1 MKCLLLAVS
10 FVLAW
15 AFAGAHAEPI
25 VILTTGQSN
34 MAYRII
40 IGSGGE
46 RFRWD
51 PAKNARSWNWNFVDG
66 HIGTAFTPLKD
77 DSISLADR
85 IASTIAKKRPDQ
97 TVYVINISFS
107 GLSIAHWLPRAP
119 APDVFANI
127 LANVP
132 KAFASI
138 GATRIDFL
146 VWWQGENPTG
156 QPTEYP
162 DHFDAVMLRLQ
173 AEPWFPRTTPVMI
186 FGVAPSR
193 ISKNPDY
200 DFYNGLLREAAGR
213 SPNRQFFDTGI
224 LEEQYWLDAAHPNG
238 MGFWTI
244 GKMAAERLDGSVPI
258 TSVLRER

>member
-132 KAFASI
+132 KALASI

-146 VWWQGENPTG
+146 VWGRAKT
-156 QPTEYP
+156 QP
-162 DHFDAVMLRLQ
+162 VS
-173 AEPWFPRTTPVMI
+173 PRSI
-186 FGVAPSR
+186 
-193 ISKNPDY
+193 
-200 DFYNGLLREAAGR
+200 
-213 SPNRQFFDTGI
+213 
-224 LEEQYWLDAAHPNG
+224 
-238 MGFWTI
+238 
-244 GKMAAERLDGSVPI
+244 PI
-258 TSVLRER
+258 TSMP

>member
-107 GLSIAHWLPRAP
+107 GL
-119 APDVFANI
+119 
-127 LANVP
+127 
-132 KAFASI
+132 
-138 GATRIDFL
+138 
-146 VWWQGENPTG
+146 
-156 QPTEYP
+156 
-162 DHFDAVMLRLQ
+162 
-173 AEPWFPRTTPVMI
+173 
-186 FGVAPSR
+186 
-193 ISKNPDY
+193 
-200 DFYNGLLREAAGR
+200 
-213 SPNRQFFDTGI
+213 
-224 LEEQYWLDAAHPNG
+224 
-238 MGFWTI
+238 
-244 GKMAAERLDGSVPI
+244 
-258 TSVLRER
+258 

>member
-1 MKCLLLAVS
+1 VS
-10 FVLAW
+10 IARRFVCFSLGICRRARR
-15 AFAGAHAEPI
+15 ADRHSDDGPI
-25 VILTTGQSN
+25 EHGLSHNHRVRRRKVSL
-34 MAYRII
+34 
-40 IGSGGE
+40 
-46 RFRWD
+46 D

-132 KAFASI
+132 KALASI

-162 DHFDAVMLRLQ
+162 DHFDAAMLRLQ

-224 LEEQYWLDAAHPNG
+224 LGEQYWLNAAHPNG